1 MSTGLGF
8 FLQNGQHSIYFQWI
22 RLILAFILLAISERN
37 FCKIFMKVA
46 LLCGGPSLERGISL
60 NSARSVMDHLGG
72 EGIEIVPVYFDHKRQ
87 AFQISRAQL
96 YCNTPSD
103 FDFKLSETGKPLTE
117 KALIKL
123 LKSTDI
129 VFPAMHGTFGEDG
142 GIQTFLEKNNIPHV
156 GSPES
161 ACKKVFD
168 KHKANELIAEH
179 GFYTLPSL
187 VLKIYAKDHERLLKA
202 FFKKHNITRAIVKPA
217 TGGSSIGV
225 FSVDTVASALDR
237 AEYIFSKRMDTR
249 VVVEP
254 FALGTEFTVI
264 LLENRF
270 GQGVAVLPTEIE
282 ADYSEHQIFD
292 FRKKYLPSRQ
302 VTYHCPPRFP
312 NDVIEKI
319 QIQAEQLWKILGM
332 HDFARFDGWVMPDG
346 NIWFSDFNPISG
358 MEQNSFLFQ
367 QSARL
372 GFSHRDLLTYILK
385 SACRRY
391 GIPFEKKMKENGKR
405 KPVAVIFGG
414 STAERQVSLMSGTN
428 VWLKLRLSSKYEPT
442 PYLLGLNREVWK
454 LPYALILNHTV
465 EEIIENAK
473 RASKDMDRIG
483 ALAEKVKFKLSLEQ
497 GDANEAFFLPERIS
511 LTDFVRQHPFVF
523 LALHGGIGEDGTM
536 QAMLAKHGVKYNGS
550 DSATSSM
557 CMDKWKTNECL
568 KNLHIPGVTV
578 ANHMLLDLND
588 LNEKTKYA
596 DVWESCVKEMGS
608 DTVIVK
614 PRADGCSAGI
624 VRLTSAHDLEKY
636 VLYAKT
642 GAVSIPKGT
651 FANQLE
657 AVEMPQSKLEE
668 LILEEFVTTDSV
680 KVRGN
685 KLRHAKK
692 SGWVEVTVGVLE
704 EAKKKI
710 RALNPSITVAEGAVL
725 SVEEKFQGGTG
736 VNITPPPASLI
747 SPKKLAWTRECIAN
761 VAGAINIKGYA
772 RIDAFLNLKTGDVK
786 VIEVNTLPGLTPS
799 TVLYHQALA
808 ETPEMYPVDLL
819 ETIIESAEY

>member
-1 MSTGLGF
+1 
-8 FLQNGQHSIYFQWI
+8 
-22 RLILAFILLAISERN
+22 
-37 FCKIFMKVA
+37 MKVA

-60 NSARSVMDHLGG
+60 NSARSVLDHLGG
-72 EGIEIVPVYFDHKRQ
+72 EGIEIIPIYFDHKRQ
-87 AFQISRAQL
+87 AFHISRSQL

-103 FDFKLSETGKPLTE
+103 FDFKLAETGKPLSE
-117 KALIKL
+117 SALIKL
-123 LKSTDI
+123 LKTADL

-142 GIQTFLEKNNIPHV
+142 VIQAFLEKNNIPHI

-187 VLKIYAKDHERLLKA
+187 VLKIYAKDHKKLVTA
-202 FFKKHNITRAIVKPA
+202 FFKKHGISRAIVKPA

-225 FSVDTVASALDR
+225 FSVDTIDSALDR
-237 AEYIFSKRMDTR
+237 ADYIFSKRMDTR
-249 VVVEP
+249 VVIEP
-254 FALGTEFTVI
+254 FATGTEFTVI
-264 LLENRF
+264 VLENRF

-312 NDVIEKI
+312 NEVIEKI

-332 HDFARFDGWVMPDG
+332 RDFARFDGWVMPDG

-367 QSARL
+367 QSARI

-385 SACRRY
+385 SACRRH
-391 GIPFEKKMKENGKR
+391 GIPFEKKKLEAHGKR

-414 STAERQVSLMSGTN
+414 NTAERQVSLMSGTN
-428 VWLKLRLSSKYEPT
+428 VWLKLRMSKQYEPS
-442 PYLLGLNREVWK
+442 PYLLGLNNEVWK

-465 EEIIENAK
+465 EEIIANAK

-483 ALAEKVKFKLSLEQ
+483 TLTEKVKYKLSLED
-497 GDANEAFFLPERIS
+497 GDATEPFFLPQRVTLKEFIHA
-511 LTDFVRQHPFVF
+511 HPFIF
-523 LALHGGIGEDGTM
+523 LALHGGIGEDGTI
-536 QAMLAKHGVKYNGS
+536 QAMLAKAKVKHNGS
-550 DSATSSM
+550 DSATSHL

-578 ANHMLLDLND
+578 ANHLLINMNS

-596 DVWESCVKEMGS
+596 DLWQKCVEELGSESF
-608 DTVIVK
+608 IVK

-624 VRLTSAHDLEKY
+624 VRLMNANDLEKY

-642 GAVSIPKGT
+642 GAPTIPKGIFT
-651 FANQLE
+651 NQLE
-657 AVEMPQSKLEE
+657 SVEMPQSKLEE
-668 LILEEFVTTDSV
+668 LILEEFVIDRKSV
-680 KVRGN
+680 V
-685 KLRHAKK
+685 
-692 SGWVEVTVGVLE
+692 
-704 EAKKKI
+704 
-710 RALNPSITVAEGAVL
+710 
-725 SVEEKFQGGTG
+725 
-736 VNITPPPASLI
+736 
-747 SPKKLAWTRECIAN
+747 
-761 VAGAINIKGYA
+761 
-772 RIDAFLNLKTGDVK
+772 
-786 VIEVNTLPGLTPS
+786 
-799 TVLYHQALA
+799 
-808 ETPEMYPVDLL
+808 
-819 ETIIESAEY
+819 

>member
-1 MSTGLGF
+1 
-8 FLQNGQHSIYFQWI
+8 
-22 RLILAFILLAISERN
+22 
-37 FCKIFMKVA
+37 MKVA

-60 NSARSVMDHLGG
+60 NSARSVLDHLGG
-72 EGIEIVPVYFDHKRQ
+72 EGMDIVPVYFDHKRQ

-103 FDFKLSETGKPLTE
+103 FDFKLAETSKPLSE

-129 VFPAMHGTFGEDG
+129 VFPAMHGAFGEDG
-142 GIQTFLEKNNIPHV
+142 GIQAFLEKNDIPHV
-156 GSPES
+156 GAPES

-168 KHKANELIAEH
+168 KHKANEFIREH

-187 VLKIYAKDHERLLKA
+187 ALKIYGTDHKKLLKA
-202 FFKKHNITRAIVKPA
+202 FFKKHAITRAIVKPA

-225 FSVDTVASALDR
+225 FSVDSVESALER
-237 AEYIFSKRMDTR
+237 TEHIFSKRMDTR

-254 FALGTEFTVI
+254 FASGTEFTVI

-312 NDVIEKI
+312 NEVIEKI
-319 QIQAEQLWKILGM
+319 QIQAEQLWGIFGI

-367 QSARL
+367 QSARI
-372 GFSHRDLLTYILK
+372 GFSHRDLLTYVLK

-391 GIPFEKKMKENGKR
+391 GIPFERNKKEIGKK
-405 KPVAVIFGG
+405 KPVAVLFGG

-428 VWLKLRLSSKYEPT
+428 VWLKLRMSEKYEPT
-442 PYLLGLNREVWK
+442 PYLLGFNREVWK

-473 RASKDMDRIG
+473 QASKDIDRIG
-483 ALAEKVKFKLSLEQ
+483 ALAEKARYKLSLEN
-497 GDANEAFFLPERIS
+497 GDANEPFFLPERIS
-511 LTDFVRQHPFVF
+511 LTDFIKQHPFVF
-523 LALHGGIGEDGTM
+523 LALHGGIGEDGTL
-536 QAMLAKHGVKYNGS
+536 QALLTKHQVKYNGS
-550 DSATSSM
+550 DAATSMM
-557 CMDKWKTNECL
+557 CMDKWKTNEVL
-568 KNLHIPGVTV
+568 KNLHIPGVSV
-578 ANHMLLDLND
+578 ANHVLVDLRS

-596 DVWESCVKEMGS
+596 DLWAQYVAELGS
-608 DTVIVK
+608 DSMIVK

-624 VRLTSAHDLEKY
+624 VRLTSAYDFEKY

-642 GAVSIPKGT
+642 GAQAIPKGT
-651 FANQLE
+651 FTNQLE
-657 AVEMPQSKLEE
+657 SVDMPQSKLDE
-668 LILEEFVTTDSV
+668 LILEEFVITDSV
-680 KVRGN
+680 KVRKN
-685 KLRHAKK
+685 KLKHSRK

-704 EAKKKI
+704 EQGKKL

-747 SPKKLAWTRECIAN
+747 RPRKLEWTRECIAN
-761 VAGAINIKGYA
+761 VASAINIKGYA
-772 RIDAFLNLKTGDVK
+772 RIDAFLELKTGNIK

-799 TVLYHQALA
+799 TVLYHQGLA
-808 ETPEMYPVDLL
+808 EPTQLYPIDLL
-819 ETIIESAEY
+819 EVIIKSTGF

>member
-1 MSTGLGF
+1 
-8 FLQNGQHSIYFQWI
+8 
-22 RLILAFILLAISERN
+22 
-37 FCKIFMKVA
+37 MKVS

-60 NSARSVMDHLGG
+60 NSARSVLDHLGG
-72 EGIEIVPVYFDHKRQ
+72 EGIEIVPIYFDHKRQ
-87 AFQISRAQL
+87 AFHISPSQL

-103 FDFKLSETGKPLTE
+103 FDFKLAETGKPLTE

-123 LKSTDI
+123 LKTTDI
-129 VFPAMHGTFGEDG
+129 AFPVMHGTFGEDG
-142 GIQTFLEKNNIPHV
+142 VIQAFLEKNNIPHI

-187 VLKIYAKDHERLLKA
+187 VLKIYGKDHKQLVKA

-225 FSVDTVASALDR
+225 FSVDTIENALQSA
-237 AEYIFSKRMDTR
+237 EHIFSKRMDTR
-249 VVVEP
+249 VVIEP
-254 FALGTEFTVI
+254 FAIGTEFTVI
-264 LLENRF
+264 VLENRF

-302 VTYHCPPRFP
+302 VAYHCPPRFP

-319 QIQAEQLWKILGM
+319 QIQAEQLWNILGM

-367 QSARL
+367 QSARI
-372 GFSHRDLLTYILK
+372 GFSHRDLLTYVLK

-391 GIPFEKKMKENGKR
+391 GIPYEKNTSEITNR
-405 KPVAVIFGG
+405 KPVAVLFGG

-428 VWLKLRLSSKYEPT
+428 VWLKLRMSKNYEPT
-442 PYLLGLNREVWK
+442 PYLLGFNNEVWR

-465 EEIIENAK
+465 EEIIANAK

-483 ALAEKVKFKLSLEQ
+483 SLTEKVKYKLSLED
-497 GDANEAFFLPERIS
+497 GDATEPFFLPERTS
-511 LTDFVRQHPFVF
+511 LKEFIHTRPYVF
-523 LALHGGIGEDGTM
+523 LALHGGIGEDGTL
-536 QAMLAKHGVKYNGS
+536 QAMLTKSKVKYNGS
-550 DSATSSM
+550 DAATSIL
-557 CMDKWKTNECL
+557 CMDKWKTNETL
-568 KNLHIPGVTV
+568 KNLHIPGVSV
-578 ANHMLLDLND
+578 ANHLLLNIQQ
-588 LNEKTKYA
+588 LNERTNYS
-596 DVWESCVKEMGS
+596 DVWDKCIADAGS
-608 DTVIVK
+608 DSLIVK

-624 VRLTSAHDLEKY
+624 VRLMSAHDLEKY

-642 GAVSIPKGT
+642 AAPTIPKGIFT
-651 FANQLE
+651 NQLE
-657 AVEMPQSKLEE
+657 AVEMPQSKLDE

-680 KVRGN
+680 RVRGN
-685 KLRHAKK
+685 KLKHTKK

-704 EAKKKI
+704 EGGKKP
-710 RALNPSITVAEGAVL
+710 RALFPSITVAEGSVL

-747 SPKKLAWTRECIAN
+747 KPKQLEWTRECIAN

-772 RIDAFLNLKTGDVK
+772 RIDAFLELKTGNVK
-786 VIEVNTLPGLTPS
+786 IIEVNTLPGLTPS

-808 ETPEMYPVDLL
+808 EPTQMYPIDLL
-819 ETIIESAEY
+819 ETIIRSSEY